1 MITGIFLCCDT
12 MQNVTVTNSGFK
24 LESVWYHSHTSHRE
38 RKKAWQFTQYISL
51 WRFLLQLLLI
61 VCWIFHSGV
70 LHLVVAIWNL
80 MLNNLFVRITYLD
93 GLVTSLWNIKMN
105 YFSHVSSW
113 FVDLHKASHI
123 SPCLLLSCQTKL
135 AGPES
140 SKIMTRREDVNI
152 SHFTPVTCPGS
163 YFPFAI
169 WNILQVGL

>member
-1 MITGIFLCCDT
+1 
-12 MQNVTVTNSGFK
+12 MQNVTVTNSDFK
-24 LESVWYHSHTSHRE
+24 HESVWYHSHTSHRE

-51 WRFLLQLLLI
+51 LGDFFFSYFWLFVESFILG
-61 VCWIFHSGV
+61 VC
-70 LHLVVAIWNL
+70 
-80 MLNNLFVRITYLD
+80 MLNNLCVRITYFD
-93 GLVTSLWNIKMN
+93 GLVTSLWNIKMK